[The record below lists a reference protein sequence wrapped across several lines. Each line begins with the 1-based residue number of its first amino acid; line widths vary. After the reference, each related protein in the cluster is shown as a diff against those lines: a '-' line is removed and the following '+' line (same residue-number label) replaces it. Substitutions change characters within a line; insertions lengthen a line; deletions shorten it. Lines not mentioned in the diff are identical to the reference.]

1 MNPLNS
7 KLIIGGAQFGSS
19 YGIANKVGHVKKQ
32 EVRSILNF
40 AFKNGISFIDTAKS
54 YGNSEN
60 IIGSAIMGNEKNWN
74 IITKYKCHHENIEIE
89 FEKSSINFNCP
100 PKIILSHSYEHY
112 TKGGTF
118 ETFDKLKKE
127 NKVKKVG
134 VSVYTAEEIE
144 SVLKIN
150 TPDVIQLP
158 MSILDSRLY
167 KDGVLDKIKEKGI
180 EIHIRSVFLQGLFF
194 LPKKQIKH
202 KFPDVV
208 NAIDKLNFISKENN
222 LSLSELS
229 LLWTCS
235 IKNVDKVIIGVD
247 SLLQLKQHLS
257 TLTKKVNKLSFYNAL
272 QVNYD
277 NEKVLNPSNWN

>member
-32 EVRSILNF
+32 EVKSILDF

-60 IIGSAIMGNEKNWN
+60 IIGSAIIGNEKNWN
-74 IITKYKCHHENIEIE
+74 IITKYKSHHENIELE
-89 FEKSSINFNCP
+89 FEKSLINFNCP

-112 TKGGTF
+112 MKSGTF
-118 ETFDKLKKE
+118 EIFDKLKKE
-127 NKVKKVG
+127 NKVKKIG

-150 TPDVIQLP
+150 RPDVIQLP

-167 KDGVLDKIKEKGI
+167 KNGALDKIKEKGI

-194 LPKKQIKH
+194 LSKKQIEN
-202 KFPDVV
+202 KFPDAV

-222 LSLSELS
+222 LSLAELS

-235 IKNVDKVIIGVD
+235 IENVDKVIIGVD
-247 SLLQLKQHLS
+247 SVLQLKQHLS

-272 QVNYD
+272 KVNYD